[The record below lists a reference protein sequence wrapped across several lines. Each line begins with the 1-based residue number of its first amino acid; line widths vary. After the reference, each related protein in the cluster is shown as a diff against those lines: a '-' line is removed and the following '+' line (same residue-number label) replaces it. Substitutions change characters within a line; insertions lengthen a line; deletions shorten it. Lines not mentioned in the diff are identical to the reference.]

1 MSLSSTRCS
10 TMPCSSST
18 GNSRRCILTTMMMQ
32 WKRPDRAGT
41 EKNNALGINS
51 SQPQAPRSAFR
62 SVFAYPMLLLRIL
75 GVTMAKSLQSA
86 NVICDRV
93 KGPNVIQNREIKH
106 F

>member
-1 MSLSSTRCS
+1 MA
-10 TMPCSSST
+10 
-18 GNSRRCILTTMMMQ
+18 MMMR

-51 SQPQAPRSAFR
+51 SQPQAPRSAFPR
-62 SVFAYPMLLLRIL
+62 VFAYPMLLLRIL
-75 GVTMAKSLQSA
+75 GVTMTKSLQSA

-93 KGPNVIQNREIKH
+93 KGPNVIQNKRNKY